1 MAEPVTETA
10 ASWAKPV
17 TLCRISDLF
26 VTGFVFY
33 LIIMNFLLLFLK
45 NYSKMEESS
54 DLCVKVGESGG
65 NDSKERQV
73 TAVNTFMGQY
83 THSID
88 PKGRLIMPSKFR
100 ECLGESFVVS
110 QGLDHCLFVYTDEGW
125 EQLAEKLKSLPLTNP
140 NARKFTRFLLGS
152 ATVCEV
158 DKQGRILLPAHLRE
172 FAKLDK
178 DVVLVGVGS
187 RVEIWDKDT
196 WTNASVYDD
205 MEEVPE
211 NMEGLGI

>member
-73 TAVNTFMGQY
+73 TAVNT
-83 THSID
+83 SIY
-88 PKGRLIMPSKFR
+88 IM
-100 ECLGESFVVS
+100 
-110 QGLDHCLFVYTDEGW
+110 
-125 EQLAEKLKSLPLTNP
+125 QLKILA
-140 NARKFTRFLLGS
+140 LLG
-152 ATVCEV
+152 
-158 DKQGRILLPAHLRE
+158 
-172 FAKLDK
+172 
-178 DVVLVGVGS
+178 
-187 RVEIWDKDT
+187 VELQFH
-196 WTNASVYDD
+196 N
-205 MEEVPE
+205 
-211 NMEGLGI
+211 